1 MLGGLPAV
9 VMPDHVVSF
18 ADLWQEAE
26 RLAAALLRAGIRE
39 STAVGL
45 SHPSSHRFVAA
56 LLALCRLDSSVALLS
71 PQYGVAELAP
81 IVSGA
86 GVECIVADPA
96 GARRI
101 AAALPIV
108 RAAEA
113 DGLQVLFTQA
123 KPIDFRPAIVKF
135 SSGSTCEPKGIAL
148 DAQNVLTEAENVRA
162 TLGLDGG
169 ERVFA
174 DVPISHSYG
183 FDCAVLQTLYA
194 GTTLVLDEAF
204 APRRRFAAVQ
214 GANVFLGAP
223 AHYRT
228 FLTIPF
234 ATPPDLSQVRWLLS
248 CTAPLSVDVVHAFA
262 ERFGAWICQHYGSS
276 ETGAIT
282 NHLPEQVA
290 RRPAS
295 VGRPLVG
302 VGVSIVGPDGFR
314 LPAGAEGEV
323 VVESGALAK
332 GYVLGEPPGPS
343 PFRDGRFWTGDVG
356 VLDDVGYLTLC
367 GRRDAM
373 INVGGLKVSPVE
385 VTAVLERHPQVR
397 EAAVLGV
404 PDRLGEE
411 VTYGVVA
418 LDGPAE
424 EAELIAFCRER
435 LAEHKVPRRIEI
447 RDELPRSASGKVR
460 IKQDDLAR

>member
-1 MLGGLPAV
+1 MRDYA
-9 VMPDHVVSF
+9 VSF
-18 ADLWQEAE
+18 ADLWQQAE
-26 RLAAALLRAGIRE
+26 RLAAALLAAGIRE
-39 STAVGL
+39 GMAVGL
-45 SHPSSHRFVAA
+45 SHPSSDRFVAA
-56 LLALCRLDSSVALLS
+56 LLALCRLDTAVALLS

-86 GVECIVADPA
+86 GVECIVTDVA

-113 DGLQVLFTQA
+113 DGLQALFTHA
-123 KPIDFRPAIVKF
+123 KPIDLRPAILKF
-135 SSGSTCEPKGIAL
+135 SSGSTSEPKGIAL
-148 DAQNVLTEAENVRA
+148 EAQNVLAEAENVRA
-162 TLGLDGG
+162 TLGLDAGD
-169 ERVFA
+169 RVYA
-174 DVPISHSYG
+174 DVPVSHSYG
-183 FDCAVLQTLYA
+183 FDCAVLPTLYA

-204 APRRRFAAVQ
+204 APRQRLAILQ
-214 GANVFLGAP
+214 GADVFLGAP

-228 FLTIPF
+228 FLTTPF

-262 ERFGAWICQHYGSS
+262 ERFNAWICQHYGSS
-276 ETGAIT
+276 ETGAVT
-282 NHLPEQVA
+282 NHLPDQVA

-302 VGVSIVGPDGFR
+302 VGVSIVGPDGFP
-314 LPAGAEGEV
+314 LPAGVEGEV

-332 GYVLGEPPGPS
+332 GYVLGEPAGPA

-356 VLDDVGYLTLC
+356 ALDDAGYLTLC

-385 VTAVLERHPQVR
+385 VSAVLERYPQVR

-411 VTYGVVA
+411 VVYGVVA

-424 EAELIAFCRER
+424 EAELIAFCRTR

-460 IKQDDLAR
+460 IKQEDLAR